1 MLRSRGN
8 PASRLRAERGLDRR
22 ATALR
27 RQAGCPFAQRLVLR
41 SRGNPASRL
50 RAERGLDRRAT
61 ALRRQA
67 ACALALLPLLV
78 VAGCAAP
85 PVRPTVQAPP
95 SAPAEAELVRGE
107 RFDLWREPGVLEP
120 WAEARL
126 VAELSRARELV
137 GEWLG
142 PDAASSQGP
151 AFGPPS
157 DGAPTPAARIPVV
170 IVRRGSRSY
179 TDRTSVTLVT
189 QRLANHDATHELV
202 HWLAGPGWRPLDE
215 GLATWLTERLCGEER
230 APLEVRARVYADLS
244 QDGKVGTD
252 ARPEA
257 MSRRD
262 YDVAGAF
269 VGWLVATY
277 GRDAVM
283 ALYRG
288 PVRDYEGALKTSEA
302 ELWRRFWQHIRGLQ
316 VRHDGRYHSFK
327 AWVGVR

>member
-1 MLRSRGN
+1 MLRSGAPPR
-8 PASRLRAERGLDRR
+8 PLRR
-22 ATALR
+22 AALVVDER
-27 RQAGCPFAQRLVLR
+27 ASSSRVLWTR
-41 SRGNPASRL
+41 
-50 RAERGLDRRAT
+50 
-61 ALRRQA
+61 
-67 ACALALLPLLV
+67 ALALLPLLV

-95 SAPAEAELVRGE
+95 SAPAGAELVRGE
-107 RFDLWREPGVLEP
+107 HFDLWREQGVLEP

-142 PDAASSQGP
+142 PDITSSLGP
-151 AFGPPS
+151 ALGPPS
-157 DGAPTPAARIPVV
+157 DGAAPAQAARIPVV

-179 TDRTSVTLVT
+179 TDRTAVTLVT

-288 PVRDYEGALKTSEA
+288 PVRDYEGALSTSEA